1 MSPPFVVSRG
11 FVSRLVTSGQGPASG
26 GEETRGRRRCERERR
41 GDGGAESL
49 VKQAALYARRPVL
62 W

>member
-26 GEETRGRRRCERERR
+26 GEETRGRRCERERR

-49 VKQAALYARRPVL
+49 VKQAALYARGPVL